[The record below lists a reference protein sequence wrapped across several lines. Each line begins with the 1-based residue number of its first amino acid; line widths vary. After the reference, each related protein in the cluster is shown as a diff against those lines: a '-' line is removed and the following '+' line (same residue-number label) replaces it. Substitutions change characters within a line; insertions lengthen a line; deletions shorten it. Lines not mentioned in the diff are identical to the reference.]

1 MHSIIEIYFL
11 IVILS
16 VVQSLFGV
24 GLLLFG
30 TPLMLLFGYEYTE
43 ALLYLL
49 PASATLSWSQV
60 KDLRHEKLHGG
71 YRKLFFLICTP
82 LLVIGMIIS
91 QEFDFKFEIRVL
103 VTFMLIIAFI
113 IRTNSAFREKLQSFM
128 KNHLMI
134 ALASMG
140 IIHGLSNMGGS
151 ILTPLVSSLYK
162 EKSKVLAGV
171 SFDYAFM
178 ASLQLIVLILIK
190 GETFHSKCLIGAG
203 ISLFIRYLIGK
214 RVFAFTSE
222 SNYQRLLNGF
232 ILANALL
239 LGINLLKY
247 LK

>member
-1 MHSIIEIYFL
+1 MMRSIMEIYFL
-11 IVILS
+11 ILVLS

-30 TPLMLLFGYEYTE
+30 TPLMLLLGYEYTE

-60 KDLRHEKLHGG
+60 KDLRKEKLHGG
-71 YRKLFFLICTP
+71 YRKLFFMTCLP
-82 LLVIGMIIS
+82 LLVTGMIFAT
-91 QEFDFKFEIRVL
+91 EFDFKYEIRIL
-103 VTFMLIIAFI
+103 VMIMLVVAFI
-113 IRTNSAFREKLQSFM
+113 IRTNSELREKLQVFM

-134 ALASMG
+134 ALGSMG

-162 EKSKVLAGV
+162 DKNKVLAGV

-178 ASLQLIVLILIK
+178 ATLQLIVLILIK
-190 GETFHSKCLIGAG
+190 GETFHSKFLIGAG
-203 ISLFIRYLIGK
+203 ISLSIRYLIGK

-222 SNYQRLLNGF
+222 TNYQRLLNGF

-239 LGINLLKY
+239 LGINLLK
-247 LK
+247 

>member
-1 MHSIIEIYFL
+1 MQSIMEIYFL
-11 IVILS
+11 ILILS

-30 TPLMLLFGYEYTE
+30 TPLMLLLGYEYTE

-49 PASATLSWSQV
+49 PASAALSWSQV

-71 YRKLFFLICTP
+71 YRKLFFLICLP
-82 LLVIGMIIS
+82 LLVTGMILAT
-91 QEFDFKFEIRVL
+91 EFDFKFEIRVF

-113 IRTNSAFREKLQSFM
+113 IRTNSTFREKLQGFM
-128 KNHLMI
+128 KNHLML
-134 ALASMG
+134 ALSSMG

-162 EKSKVLAGV
+162 DKNKVLAGV

-178 ASLQLIVLILIK
+178 ASLQLVILIMIK
-190 GETFHSKCLIGAG
+190 GETFHSKFLIGAG
-203 ISLFIRYLIGK
+203 ISLSIRYLIGK

-222 SNYQRLLNGF
+222 SSYQRLLNGF

-239 LGINLLKY
+239 LGINLLK
-247 LK
+247 

>member
-1 MHSIIEIYFL
+1 M
-11 IVILS
+11 ILS

>member
-1 MHSIIEIYFL
+1 MMHSIMEIYFL
-11 IVILS
+11 ILVLS

-30 TPLMLLFGYEYTE
+30 TPLMLLLGYEYTE

-49 PASATLSWSQV
+49 PASAAISWSQV
-60 KDLRHEKLHGG
+60 KDLRKEKLHGG
-71 YRKLFFLICTP
+71 YRKLFFMTCLP
-82 LLVIGMIIS
+82 LLVTGMIFAT
-91 QEFDFKFEIRVL
+91 EFDFKFEIRVL
-103 VTFMLIIAFI
+103 VMIMLVVAFI
-113 IRTNSAFREKLQSFM
+113 IRTNSELREKLQAFM

-134 ALASMG
+134 ALGSMG

-162 EKSKVLAGV
+162 DKNKVLAGV

-190 GETFHSKCLIGAG
+190 GETFHSKFLIGAG
-203 ISLFIRYLIGK
+203 ISLSIRYLIGK

-222 SNYQRLLNGF
+222 TNYQRLLNGF

-239 LGINLLKY
+239 LGINLLK
-247 LK
+247 

>member
-1 MHSIIEIYFL
+1 M
-11 IVILS
+11 
-16 VVQSLFGV
+16 
-24 GLLLFG
+24 
-30 TPLMLLFGYEYTE
+30 T
-43 ALLYLL
+43 
-49 PASATLSWSQV
+49 
-60 KDLRHEKLHGG
+60 K
-71 YRKLFFLICTP
+71 
-82 LLVIGMIIS
+82 
-91 QEFDFKFEIRVL
+91 FDFKFEIRVL